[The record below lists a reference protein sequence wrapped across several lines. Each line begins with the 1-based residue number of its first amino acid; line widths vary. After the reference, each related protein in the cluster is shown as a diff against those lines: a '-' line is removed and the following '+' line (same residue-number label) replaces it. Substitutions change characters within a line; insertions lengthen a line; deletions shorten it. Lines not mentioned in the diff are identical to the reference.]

1 MRVSH
6 LKARGNAAKGEMK
19 NDQALKFYKDSLK
32 LSKRSDILRRETAVL
47 YTNISTV
54 YSDLNNLQNALQ
66 NATCATEM
74 DSTWSKVIQI
84 CNKMY

>member
-1 MRVSH
+1 MRVSY
-6 LKARGNAAKGEMK
+6 LKARGNAAKGKMK
-19 NDQALKFYKDSLK
+19 NDQALKLYKDGLK

-66 NATCATEM
+66 NATCATEL